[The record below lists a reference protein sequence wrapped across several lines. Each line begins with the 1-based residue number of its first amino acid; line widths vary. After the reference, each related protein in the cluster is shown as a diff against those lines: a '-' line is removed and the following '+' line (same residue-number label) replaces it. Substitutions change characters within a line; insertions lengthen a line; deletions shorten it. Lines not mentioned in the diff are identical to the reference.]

1 VLAPEPVLRAA
12 ADAATRTGPA
22 ATPPATPAVSPA
34 HESFVPAAAI
44 RAAARELGL
53 HLPAGVYAALAG
65 ALAAGRHVVLVGPPG
80 AGKTTLALAVAKA
93 AAQAG
98 KAGGA
103 SLVTASRRWSSL
115 DTLGHP
121 AGDEWEAGHVV
132 TAARRNRWLIV
143 DELDRATLDRALGEL
158 SSFLAG
164 VPVALPDGETAA
176 PAEWRL
182 VATAATPL
190 RGSPALVRRFAHIDV
205 ASLPDDE
212 LAAAIDEA
220 AGGDVTASAAVRR
233 LIGAR
238 RLGPLGTGPFL
249 DAARFAAAR
258 RAELAADEATLARE
272 ALAVHIAPVLGEL
285 DEEARARLAALAP

>member
-1 VLAPEPVLRAA
+1 M
-12 ADAATRTGPA
+12 
-22 ATPPATPAVSPA
+22 
-34 HESFVPAAAI
+34 
-44 RAAARELGL
+44 
-53 HLPAGVYAALAG
+53 
-65 ALAAGRHVVLVGPPG
+65 
-80 AGKTTLALAVAKA
+80 AKA

-115 DTLGHP
+115 DTLGRP

-176 PAEWRL
+176 PAEWRHRRDRGQRRCAARPL
-182 VATAATPL
+182 SCGASRRSMSPRCPTTSSRRPSTRPPAAT
-190 RGSPALVRRFAHIDV
+190 SPPA
-205 ASLPDDE
+205 
-212 LAAAIDEA
+212 
-220 AGGDVTASAAVRR
+220 AAVRR

-238 RLGPLGTGPFL
+238 RLGPLGTGAFV